1 MNSLRTSTLAI
12 AILATLA
19 TSVASSIAHAGGIVP
34 ANPYSPARNH
44 PYRHGVIPTL
54 NVQAAMRRWQQAH
67 PLATNSR
74 MLSFGGGTGGVGV
87 TSGPNKVYL
96 VFYGLQWGTASTDA
110 NGNLK
115 FSLDRYG
122 AAGAAQQMFKG
133 IGTNG
138 ETWQADLT
146 QWCDGAGISA
156 GATACPST
164 GVNFVP
170 YQTNVLAGVWYDNA
184 LPESPAATPGQLA
197 NEAVAA
203 AAHFGNTTAASNRY
217 AYYVILSP
225 SGTNPDLYLGQYCA
239 WHDYTSDAGVTSPY
253 GEIAFSNQPYNIDS
267 NSLCGTNFVNSGSA
281 GMLDGYT
288 MTLGHEWHETLSDQF
303 PAGGWTNHDT
313 GTYAGQEN
321 SDECAW
327 LAPGT
332 PGGAA
337 NVAFA
342 TGSFAE
348 QASWSND
355 TNQCSMTHAI
365 LH

>member
-12 AILATLA
+12 ALLASLA
-19 TSVASSIAHAGGIVP
+19 ASVCPPSAHAGGAVTI
-34 ANPYSPARNH
+34 NPYSPARNH
-44 PYRHGVIPTL
+44 PYRHGVIPTVA
-54 NVQAAMRRWQQAH
+54 VQAAMRRWRASH
-67 PLATNSR
+67 PMATNSR
-74 MLSFGGGTGGVGV
+74 TLSFGGGIGGVGV

-96 VFYGLQWGTASTDA
+96 VFYGSQWGTASTDA

-133 IGTNG
+133 IGTSG

-146 QWCDGAGISA
+146 QWCDGAGVPV
-156 GATACPST
+156 GATSCPST
-164 GVNFVP
+164 GANFVP

-184 LPESPAATPGQLA
+184 LPSSPAALPSQLA
-197 NEAVAA
+197 NEAIAA
-203 AAHFGNTTAASNRY
+203 AAHFGNTTPASNRY

-267 NSLCGTNFVNSGSA
+267 GTLCGTNFVNSGSA

-313 GTYAGQEN
+313 GNYAGQEN

-337 NVAFA
+337 NVTFA
-342 TGSFAE
+342 TGRFAE